1 MSPMMQVDEKRC
13 TGCGRCLE
21 VCPTGAIRLVD
32 GVAAIEASLCWG
44 CQACPEACP
53 NGAILAV
60 GEVTGNVPAPAPSRT
75 PAPAPLRVPAPARP
89 ATTGIRPL
97 AGVPPVLGAAL
108 AFVGR
113 EIVPRVVAALL
124 ERQGRRRTEPLSAS
138 ASRRPVGQGR
148 RWRWRRRGRR

>member
-1 MSPMMQVDEKRC
+1 MMQVDEKRC
-13 TGCGRCLE
+13 TGCGHCLE

-32 GVAAIEASLCWG
+32 GVAVIETSLCQG
-44 CQACPEACP
+44 CQACLEACP

-60 GEVTGNVPAPAPSRT
+60 EEVTGDVPAPAPSRT

-89 ATTGIRPL
+89 ANPGIRPA
-97 AGVPPVLGAAL
+97 AGVLPVLGAAL

-113 EIVPRVVAALL
+113 EVVPRVVAALL
-124 ERQGRRRTEPLSAS
+124 EKRERRRTEPLPAS
-138 ASRRPVGQGR
+138 TSRPPVGQGR

>member
-1 MSPMMQVDEKRC
+1 MALMMQVDEKRC

-32 GVAAIEASLCWG
+32 GVAAIDASLCRE
-44 CQACPEACP
+44 CQACLEACP

-60 GEVTGNVPAPAPSRT
+60 EEVTEPVPAPAPSRT

-89 ATTGIRPL
+89 ATPGIRP
-97 AGVPPVLGAAL
+97 AGGVLPVLGAAL

-113 EIVPRVVAALL
+113 EVVPRVVAALL
-124 ERQGRRRTEPLSAS
+124 EKRERRRTKLATAGAS
-138 ASRRPVGQGR
+138 PRSIGGGR